1 MITKEKLKNYAN
13 KLMFDMNDEEY
24 ETLQKEFDVV
34 LKQMDLIGNIEDMV
48 IFTSNNNNCAEFNI
62 RSNSEYNL
70 KKIYDSLNTTSFS
83 IYNTTYN
90 IYMEINNDVINTKI
104 CEATS

>member
-1 MITKEKLKNYAN
+1 MQTETFIEKFDRINIDIAITKFFDE
-13 KLMFDMNDEEY
+13 LMILYN
-24 ETLQKEFDVV
+24 
-34 LKQMDLIGNIEDMV
+34 LIGNIEDMA

-62 RSNSEYNL
+62 RSNSEDNL